1 MESSV
6 CRVAKPGRETSTGK
20 TSARL
25 GTFGCGSTLRGAGGV
40 LCAECAVPVPWAEAC
55 VQGQGPG
62 GQRAGSRRGRPAF
75 TQARAARLLGCHA
88 LVPVTWE
95 PTLDLLNRRRPP
107 GPRRAPDRT
116 AGRK

>member
-6 CRVAKPGRETSTGK
+6 CRVAKPGQEMSTGK
-20 TSARL
+20 TSARP

-40 LCAECAVPVPWAEAC
+40 LCAECAVLVPWAEAC

-75 TQARAARLLGCHA
+75 TQARAARPLGCHA
-88 LVPVTWE
+88 PVPVTWE
-95 PTLDLLNRRRPP
+95 PMLDLLNRQWPP